1 MILLLGGTSET
12 AEVATR
18 LAELGYKVLVSSAT
32 DAEQATGNHPNI
44 SHRTGRLNRD
54 EMIALIRNLS
64 ITSIVDVAHPYAV
77 EAHEVSQQ
85 AADEAGIPRLAYV
98 RPRTASDA
106 NILTAANHEEAALLA
121 FAQNRPV
128 LLTTGSRN
136 LEPYVLE
143 SRRTGTP
150 LVARVLDYPPSIQE
164 CRDAGLDDE
173 QIVVGRGPFSTEENR
188 ETIRQFSIGTL
199 VTKDSGAAGGVEAK
213 MEAARLEG
221 CRVVLVQRPDAQ
233 GKACVTID
241 DLVMQ
246 VENTVPL
253 DLG

>member
-18 LAELGYKVLVSSAT
+18 LAELGYSVLVSSAT
-32 DAEQATGNHPNI
+32 DAQQTIGSHPNL

-54 EMIALIRNLS
+54 EMIDLIRGS
-64 ITSIVDVAHPYAV
+64 GVRAIVDIAHPYAI

-85 AADEAGIPRLAYV
+85 AADKAGIPRLAYV
-98 RPRTASDA
+98 RPSTASDA
-106 NILTAANHEEAALLA
+106 NVLAAANHEEAAIMA

-128 LLTTGSRN
+128 LLTTGSKN
-136 LEPYVLE
+136 LLPYVRE
-143 SRRTGTP
+143 SRRAGVS
-150 LVARVLDYPPSIQE
+150 LIARILDYAPSIQE
-164 CRDAGLDDE
+164 CRAAGLDDE
-173 QIVVGRGPFSTEENR
+173 HMVVGRGPFSVAQNR
-188 ETIRQFSIGTL
+188 EVIRQFNIGTL

-213 MEAARLEG
+213 LEAARLET
-221 CRVVLVQRPDAQ
+221 CQVVLVQRPGLH

-253 DLG
+253 DLR